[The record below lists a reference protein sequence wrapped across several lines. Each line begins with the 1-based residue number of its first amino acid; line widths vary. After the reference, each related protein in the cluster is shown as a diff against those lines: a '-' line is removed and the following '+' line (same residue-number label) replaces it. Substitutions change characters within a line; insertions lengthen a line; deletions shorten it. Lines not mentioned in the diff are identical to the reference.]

1 MTAVN
6 IEKVHARLDIK
17 QPLDE
22 YVLILGSRSSSIHY
36 NETQESSPGGEIG
49 RRKGLKIAVEHQ
61 GNSLAFNVPRRT
73 YNGFTVVST
82 NQVMPH
88 KVGVPTRVPTAPSLE
103 NPLTSDGILGTP
115 PANRGCWSSSGYLL
129 TGSATPEQP

>member
-49 RRKGLKIAVEHQ
+49 RRKGLKILFLATGVWVQFPPRAPCELPASIVFPFVLVIITSTTRLY
-61 GNSLAFNVPRRT
+61 SLLSSVALNLQPF
-73 YNGFTVVST
+73 
-82 NQVMPH
+82 
-88 KVGVPTRVPTAPSLE
+88 RV
-103 NPLTSDGILGTP
+103 
-115 PANRGCWSSSGYLL
+115 W
-129 TGSATPEQP
+129 